1 MFRSVF
7 FRSYKDEENKKIN
20 GVVEEFC
27 YPDQNIVMGTK
38 NNNYSNI
45 DEDGLPKVGSVYNNN
60 EILVGKT
67 VPIQTPVNSQNPSK
81 SIMSKFTQKDISM
94 PIRNAETG
102 VVDQVMLST
111 NLEGKKFTKIRMR
124 SIRIPEAGDKL
135 ASRHGQKGTIGM
147 LFSQEDM
154 PFTKDG
160 ITPDIIVN
168 VHAIPS
174 RMTIAQIIECV
185 GSKAGIMNGEFK
197 DATPFEKFDTDTLC
211 NELHKAGFQKHGY
224 EVLYN
229 GHTGLKMPCQIFIGP
244 TYYQRLKHLV
254 RDKIHQRSYGPLQG
268 LIRQP
273 TEGRSRDGGLR
284 FGEMERDCMISHGA
298 ANFLREKLFIDSDKF
313 KVNICELCGITAIAN
328 NKTNTYK
335 CKGCDSYKIKQINI
349 PYATKLLFQE
359 LMAMNIA
366 PRIKLD
372 SNGIL

>member
-7 FRSYKDEENKKIN
+7 FRSYKDEENKKTN
-20 GVVEEFC
+20 GLVEEFC
-27 YPDQNIVMGTK
+27 YPDPNTVMGTK
-38 NNNYSNI
+38 NNNYNNI
-45 DEDGLPKVGSVYNNN
+45 DEDGLPKIGAVCNSG
-60 EILVGKT
+60 EILVGKK
-67 VPIQTPVNSQNPSK
+67 VPIQTVVNSQNPSK
-81 SIMSKFTQKDISM
+81 MIMSKYTHKDVSM
-94 PIRNAETG
+94 PIRSAETG

-111 NLEGKKFTKIRMR
+111 NLDGKRFTKIRMR
-124 SIRIPEAGDKL
+124 SIRVPECGDKL

-147 LFSQEDM
+147 MFSQEDM

-185 GSKAGIMNGEFK
+185 SSKSGIMNGDFK
-197 DATPFEKFDTDTLC
+197 DATPFEKFDVNKLC
-211 NELHKAGFQKHGY
+211 DELHKSGFQKHGY

-284 FGEMERDCMISHGA
+284 FGEII
-298 ANFLREKLFIDSDKF
+298 FLSLRVDTQVF
-313 KVNICELCGITAIAN
+313 C
-328 NKTNTYK
+328 
-335 CKGCDSYKIKQINI
+335 
-349 PYATKLLFQE
+349 
-359 LMAMNIA
+359 
-366 PRIKLD
+366 
-372 SNGIL
+372 